1 MVKIEIRSG
10 DGRETQISPG
20 NFLYYKE
27 ENGKEH
33 FIDWNNFTGRD
44 QEFIRIFETA
54 RTILASI
61 ESMISN
67 LSKSTIR

>member
-1 MVKIEIRSG
+1 MFKIEIRSG

-20 NFLYYKE
+20 NFLYYRE

-61 ESMISN
+61 ESMIPN
-67 LSKSTIR
+67 LSTSTIR